1 MQTLFILSSLIG
13 GTVLAFQAGANAQ
26 LSKALGNPYSATAV
40 QLAVGAGL
48 LLAATVLTDSLGAL
62 GRLSGAPWWHAIGG
76 LASALYVLSTIVL
89 FPRIGAIVTVG
100 LLIAGQML
108 MSLVLD
114 GFGWLGVPRQ
124 EPDIGTV
131 LGTVSVLA
139 GVAAIMA
146 GQSGRDAAQ
155 GLAGKPGLAT
165 FALLSGAML
174 PVQGAINALLRTDLQ
189 ASFAV
194 GFVSFA
200 VATMA
205 MAAVLAVRLALSAA
219 STSTSTSASNAGGFR
234 SLPWWGWLGGVAGS
248 AYVTVVFTSIPEIG
262 ASTVIALTVAG
273 QQAASI
279 VVDRFG
285 LLRFPK
291 REISRM
297 RLAGVAALL
306 AGVALIK
313 LF

>member
-1 MQTLFILSSLIG
+1 MQTLFILASLIG

-26 LSKALGNPYSATAV
+26 LSKAMGNPYSATAV

-48 LLAATVLTDSLGAL
+48 LLAATVLTGSFGAL
-62 GRLSGAPWWHAIGG
+62 GRLAGAPWWHAVGG

-100 LLIAGQML
+100 LLITGQML
-108 MSLVLD
+108 MSLILD
-114 GFGWLGVPRQ
+114 GFGLLGVPRQ
-124 EPDIGTV
+124 DPDLGTM

-146 GQSGRDAAQ
+146 GQSGKDAAQ
-155 GLAGKPGLAT
+155 GVSVKPGLAA
-165 FALLSGAML
+165 FALLSGALL

-200 VATMA
+200 VATIA
-205 MAAVLAVRLALSAA
+205 MAAVLAVRTAWAVAPAL
-219 STSTSTSASNAGGFR
+219 NADGFKG
-234 SLPWWGWLGGVAGS
+234 LPWWGWLGGVAGS

-291 REISRM
+291 REISRI

-306 AGVALIK
+306 AGVAMIK

>member
-26 LSKALGNPYSATAV
+26 LSKAMGNPYSATAV

-48 LLAATVLTDSLGAL
+48 LLAATVLTDSLSAL

-108 MSLVLD
+108 MSLILD

-124 EPDIGTV
+124 EPDIGTL

-146 GQSGRDAAQ
+146 GQSGKDAAQ
-155 GLAGKPGLAT
+155 GLSGKPGLAA
-165 FALLSGAML
+165 FALLSGALL
-174 PVQGAINALLRTDLQ
+174 PVQGAINALLRADLQ

-205 MAAVLAVRLALSAA
+205 MAAVLTLRLILSAA
-219 STSTSTSASNAGGFR
+219 SAPVSASNAGGFR

-248 AYVTVVFTSIPEIG
+248 VYVTVVFTSIPAIG
-262 ASTVIALTVAG
+262 ASAVIALTVAG

-291 REISRM
+291 REISRI

>member
-1 MQTLFILSSLIG
+1 MQTLFILASLIAG
-13 GTVLAFQAGANAQ
+13 SVLAVQAGANTQ
-26 LSKALGNPYSATAV
+26 LSKAMGSPYSATAV

-48 LLAATVLTDSLGAL
+48 LLAATALTDSLGAL
-62 GRLSGAPWWHAIGG
+62 GRLAGAPWWHAVGG
-76 LASALYVLSTIVL
+76 LGSALYVLATIVL
-89 FPRIGAIVTVG
+89 FPRLGAVVAVG
-100 LLIAGQML
+100 LLITGQML
-108 MSLVLD
+108 MSLALD
-114 GFGWLGVPRQ
+114 TFGLLGVPQRNL
-124 EPDIGTV
+124 DLGALLGAACV
-131 LGTVSVLA
+131 LG

-146 GQSGRDAAQ
+146 GQQGKETTHKVSGR
-155 GLAGKPGLAT
+155 PGLVA
-165 FALLSGAML
+165 FAIVAGALL

-200 VATMA
+200 VAALA
-205 MAAVLAVRLALSAA
+205 MLALIAA
-219 STSTSTSASNAGGFR
+219 LAIHGTRTAAPVLQAGGFK

-248 AYVTVVFTSIPEIG
+248 AYVTVVFTAMPEIG
-262 ASTVIALTVAG
+262 ASTVIALTIAG

-291 REISRM
+291 REISRT
-297 RLAGVAALL
+297 RFSGAAALL

-313 LF
+313 LL

>member
-1 MQTLFILSSLIG
+1 MQTLFILACLFG
-13 GTVLAFQAGANAQ
+13 GAVLAFQAGANAQ
-26 LSKALGNPYSATAV
+26 LSKATGNPYTATAL

-48 LLAATVLTDSLGAL
+48 LLAATILTGSLGAL
-62 GRLSGAPWWHAIGG
+62 AGLAGAPWWHAIGG

-89 FPRIGAIVTVG
+89 FPRLGAVVTVG
-100 LLIAGQML
+100 LLITGQML
-108 MSLVLD
+108 MSLALD
-114 GFGWLGVPRQ
+114 SLGLLGVPRR
-124 EPDIGTV
+124 EPDLGAL
-131 LGTVSVLA
+131 LGTACVLA
-139 GVAAIMA
+139 GAAAIMA
-146 GQSGRDAAQ
+146 GQSGKDAAQ
-155 GLAGKPGLAT
+155 SAYGKPGLAA
-165 FALLSGAML
+165 FALLAGALL
-174 PVQGAINALLRTDLQ
+174 PVQGAINALLRNDLQ

-200 VATMA
+200 VATLA
-205 MAAVLAVRLALSAA
+205 MAAVLALLAVPARRG
-219 STSTSTSASNAGGFR
+219 TSVYAPAPGGFK

-248 AYVTVVFTSIPEIG
+248 AYVSVVFTSIPVIG

-279 VVDRFG
+279 VVDRYG

-291 REISRM
+291 REISRI

>member
-1 MQTLFILSSLIG
+1 MKTLFILASLIG
-13 GTVLAFQAGANAQ
+13 GSVLAVQAGANAQ
-26 LSKALGNPYSATAV
+26 LSKAMGSPYSATAV

-48 LLAATVLTDSLGAL
+48 LLAATAATGSLGAL
-62 GRLSGAPWWHAIGG
+62 GRLADTPWWHAVGG
-76 LASALYVLSTIVL
+76 LASALYVLATIVL
-89 FPRIGAIVTVG
+89 FPRIGAMVAVG

-108 MSLVLD
+108 MSLALD
-114 GFGWLGVPRQ
+114 TFGLLGVPPR
-124 EPDIGTV
+124 EPD
-131 LGTVSVLA
+131 LGALLGAACVLA

-146 GQSGRDAAQ
+146 GQQGKEASQKVAGR
-155 GLAGKPGLAT
+155 PGL
-165 FALLSGAML
+165 FAFAIVAGALL
-174 PVQGAINALLRTDLQ
+174 PVQGAINALLRNDLQ

-200 VATMA
+200 VATLA
-205 MAAVLAVRLALSAA
+205 MLAVIAVLAIRGARPAPTALK
-219 STSTSTSASNAGGFR
+219 AGGFK

-248 AYVTVVFTSIPEIG
+248 AYVTVVFTAIPEIG
-262 ASTVIALTVAG
+262 ASTVIALTIAG

-291 REISRM
+291 REISRI
-297 RLAGVAALL
+297 RFSGAAALL

-313 LF
+313 LL